1 MSMAISYEPHDLQ
14 ILASLEERHFWF
26 RSRRRLIVDGL
37 RRWFP
42 NAQRY
47 LEIGSGTGYV
57 VRGIMDAFPE
67 WHVVASD
74 PLVENA
80 GVLRID
86 ARSIPFRNSFDVV
99 GAYDVLEHI
108 EDDRGALGQ
117 LHGACR
123 PGGGILLTIPQ
134 HAWLWSP
141 ADTYAHHHRRYG
153 REGLLSMLRE
163 CGFEILGSTSFHTL
177 NLPLFFLRSR
187 FLRATGRDPEA
198 SIPISPLNW
207 LLEQSMELD
216 RALIRAGL
224 RLPFGVS
231 LLVAARRRD

>member
-1 MSMAISYEPHDLQ
+1 MSSAISYEPHDLR
-14 ILASLEERHFWF
+14 ILASLEEGHFWF

-37 RRWFP
+37 GRWFP
-42 NAQRY
+42 NARRY

-57 VRGIMDAFPE
+57 LRGVREAFPG
-67 WHVVASD
+67 WQVVASD
-74 PLVENA
+74 PLAEDA

-86 ARSIPFRNSFDVV
+86 ARSIPFRNSFDVI

-141 ADTYAHHHRRYG
+141 ADTYAHHHRRYE

-163 CGFEILGSTSFHTL
+163 CGFEILASTSFHTL

-187 FLRATGRDPEA
+187 FLRATGRDPQA
-198 SIPISPLNW
+198 SIPIAPVNW

-231 LLVAARRRD
+231 LMVAARRPD

>member
-1 MSMAISYEPHDLQ
+1 MTASISYDARDLL

-26 RSRRRLIVDGL
+26 RSRRRIIVDAL

-42 NAQRY
+42 NVRSY

-57 VRGIMDAFPE
+57 ARAIAEAFPE
-67 WHVVASD
+67 WRVVASD
-74 PLVENA
+74 PLA
-80 GVLRID
+80 GGAGCLCID
-86 ARSIPFRNSFDVV
+86 ARNIPFADAFDVV

-108 EDDRGALGQ
+108 EDDRAALCQ
-117 LHGACR
+117 FRNACR
-123 PGGGILLTIPQ
+123 PGGGILLTVPQ

-141 ADTYAHHHRRYG
+141 ADTYAHHHRRYQ
-153 REGLLSMLRE
+153 REGLLSTLRE

-177 NLPLFFLRSR
+177 NLPLFFLRSQ

-198 SIPISPLNW
+198 SIPALPVNW
-207 LLEQSMELD
+207 LLERSMELD
-216 RALIRAGL
+216 RMLIRAGM
-224 RLPFGVS
+224 RLPCGVS